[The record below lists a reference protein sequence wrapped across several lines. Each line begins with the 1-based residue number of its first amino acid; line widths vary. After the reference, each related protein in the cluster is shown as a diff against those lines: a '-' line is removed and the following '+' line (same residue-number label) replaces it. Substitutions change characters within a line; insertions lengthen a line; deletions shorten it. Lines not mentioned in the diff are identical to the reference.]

1 MATIKEIRDCIN
13 LITKKNKKKNI
24 TIMHCVSSYPAEIR
38 HLHINVI
45 KKLQK
50 VFKYP
55 IGYSD
60 HAIVDETCGNSF
72 VRSKYS

>member
-13 LITKKNKKKNI
+13 LITRKIKKNI

-38 HLHINVI
+38 HLNINVI
-45 KKLQK
+45 KKLKK
-50 VFKYP
+50 VFNHS

-60 HAIVDETCGNSF
+60 HSLVDEACLAAVSLEQ
-72 VRSKYS
+72 V